1 MASSATDN
9 ASEINRLLQRAA
21 AGDQQSMGML
31 FDCHRD
37 RLRRMVSLRLDQ
49 RLQGR
54 IDASDV
60 IQETFLDAS
69 AGLVGYMQNPAM
81 PFYLW
86 LRFLTGI
93 RLAKLH
99 RHHLGTQMRDAAR
112 EISIYRGAL
121 PETSSAA
128 LAAQLIGHETRP
140 SEAAMRAELK
150 IRLQEA
156 LNSLDRL
163 DREVLALRHFEQ
175 LSSAEAAQVLGIKE
189 SAERQR
195 YVRALEKLR
204 EILEDLPGGIGEF
217 RL

>member
-1 MASSATDN
+1 MASCTTDN
-9 ASEINRLLQRAA
+9 SSEVSCLLQRAV
-21 AGDQQSMGML
+21 AGDAASLGTL
-31 FDCHRD
+31 FDRHRE
-37 RLRRMVSLRLDQ
+37 RLRRMVALRLDQ

-54 IDASDV
+54 VDASDV
-60 IQETFLDAS
+60 LQDAFLDAS
-69 AGLVGYMQNPAM
+69 AALSGYMQNPPM

-93 RLAKLH
+93 RLAKVH

-128 LAAQLIGHETRP
+128 LAAQLMGHETRP

-156 LNSLDRL
+156 LNSMDPL

-175 LSSAEAAQVLGIKE
+175 LSSAETAQVLGIKE
-189 SAERQR
+189 ATERRR

-204 EILEDLPGGIGEF
+204 EILANLPGGLEEF
-217 RL
+217 QS

>member
-1 MASSATDN
+1 MGSSATDQS
-9 ASEINRLLQRAA
+9 AEIEALLKRAVS
-21 AGDQQSMGML
+21 GDQASMGLL
-31 FDCHRD
+31 FDRHRD
-37 RLRRMVSLRLDQ
+37 RLRRMVTLRLDQ

-60 IQETFLDAS
+60 IQEAFLDAA
-69 AGLVGYMQNPAM
+69 AGLAGYMQNPVL

-99 RHHLGTQMRDAAR
+99 RHHLKTQMRDAAR

-128 LAAQLIGHETRP
+128 LAAQLMGHETHP
-140 SEAAMRAELK
+140 SEAAMRAELRL
-150 IRLQEA
+150 RLQDA
-156 LNSLDRL
+156 FNSMDPL

-175 LSSAEAAQVLGIKE
+175 LSSAEAAQVLGIKAP
-189 SAERQR
+189 AERQR
-195 YVRALEKLR
+195 YVRALERLR
-204 EILEDLPGGIGEF
+204 EILIDFPGGIGEI
-217 RL
+217 RP